1 VVSVRVQPLDD
12 RVLVRPVE
20 VEERTQSGIILPDT
34 AKEKPQQGIVVA
46 VGTDEELQKLI
57 AVGDEILFT
66 KYGGSEIKL
75 NGEVHVILQRSDILG
90 KIEREEAEK
99 AAGAA

>member
-1 VVSVRVQPLDD
+1 MTIHPLDD

-20 VEERTQSGIILPDT
+20 LEEKTASGIILPDT

-46 VGTDEELQKLI
+46 VGTDEELAKVLS
-57 AVGDEILFT
+57 AGDEVLYT

-75 NGEVHVILQRSDILG
+75 DGQTHIILQRQDILG
-90 KIEREEAEK
+90 KIVR
-99 AAGAA
+99 